1 MAVTGSAAV
10 EKLVTGTRPG
20 RALARR
26 FVAGDT
32 LDEAVEAAR
41 ALNADGFL
49 VSLDLLGEE
58 VTDEESAATATAGY
72 HECLERIEKE
82 GLDANI
88 SVKPTQLGLAIDV
101 TLAMGAIS
109 QLAEGAAA
117 RGTTVT
123 LDMEDSRYT
132 EATIRLFEKGQT
144 AHGNLGIA
152 LQSSLRRTPDD
163 LARVIPLGG
172 HVRLCKGA
180 YLEPPEIAFTDK
192 ADVDAAYADQLRTLM
207 AATTTKPAIA
217 THDGSLIDLARRLA
231 EDREGPFEF
240 QMLYGVRNE
249 LQHQLVAAGFPV
261 RIYLPFGS
269 QWYPYLTRRLA
280 ERPSNAMFLAR
291 AVFGN

>member
-1 MAVTGSAAV
+1 MGSV
-10 EKLVTGTRPG
+10 ERTRCMPASSSSSSNPESVG
-20 RALARR
+20 P
-26 FVAGDT
+26 VAP
-32 LDEAVEAAR
+32 
-41 ALNADGFL
+41 
-49 VSLDLLGEE
+49 
-58 VTDEESAATATAGY
+58 ATALSTPAV
-72 HECLERIEKE
+72 R
-82 GLDANI
+82 ASSARN
-88 SVKPTQLGLAIDV
+88 S
-101 TLAMGAIS
+101 S
-109 QLAEGAAA
+109 WNSWAEGAAA

-280 ERPSNAMFLAR
+280 ERPANAMFLAR